1 MNNKIR
7 LFVVIGLL
15 IMIGIGGKVFMD
27 TQKGKNEVNE
37 ESEKMHIAQ
46 EEIALYLVRNYKD
59 VKKIEFHK
67 FNEIKGVGYTSWS
80 VSVDV
85 NEDNTISFSL
95 SDLSKVEDATV
106 RHNPKTFSLNKKE
119 EELTESLEEVQ
130 IIYWEGE

>member
-119 EELTESLEEVQ
+119 EELTESLDGVQ
-130 IIYWEGE
+130 VIYWEGE

>member
-1 MNNKIR
+1 MNKKIW

-15 IMIGIGGKVFMD
+15 LLVGIGGKVFVD
-27 TQKGKNEVNE
+27 NQKEKNEVNE
-37 ESEKMHIAQ
+37 ENEKIHIAQ
-46 EEIALYLVRNYKD
+46 KEIALYLVRNYKD

-67 FNEIKGVGYTSWS
+67 FNEIKEIGNTSWS
-80 VSVDV
+80 ISVDV
-85 NEDNTISFSL
+85 NEDNTISFSM

-119 EELTESLEEVQ
+119 EELTESLEGVQ

>member
-1 MNNKIR
+1 MNNKIW

-15 IMIGIGGKVFMD
+15 LMIGIGGKVFMD
-27 TQKGKNEVNE
+27 TQKGKNEVNG

-80 VSVDV
+80 IPVDV

-119 EELTESLEEVQ
+119 EELTESLDGVE

>member
-1 MNNKIR
+1 MKRKIW
-7 LFVVIGLL
+7 LLIVIGLL
-15 IMIGIGGKVFMD
+15 LMIGIGGKVFMV

-37 ESEKMHIAQ
+37 ENVKMHMAQ
-46 EEIALYLVRNYKD
+46 EEIALYLVRNYID

-80 VSVDV
+80 ISVDV
-85 NEDNTISFSL
+85 NEDNTISFSMT
-95 SDLSKVEDATV
+95 DLSKVEDATV

-119 EELTESLEEVQ
+119 EELTESLDGVE